1 MIACSDR
8 ETGISIVDTG
18 SGSVLAVFSR
28 GPNSKVSKMAWSPL
42 GSYLVAWER
51 WAPGLENL
59 AVWSVGAPEAPV
71 ATFSQKNPPTP
82 ETWPTVQWTADE
94 AVAAHVVTNEV
105 HFYAGS
111 DVGGQR
117 ITKLRVEGL
126 RGFSLSPGTPQ
137 YRVSI
142 YKPEHK
148 GSPAQI
154 RMYHC
159 ESKSNPAPGPIAHN
173 GPRSLRAHVHV
184 PACAHVVCG
193 LRGSIPMCLC
203 ARPCA
208 AAATLSAQ
216 PLDIPQPLDISLT
229 AGPCAGRRP

>member
-1 MIACSDR
+1 MLNAARLPPPLRLLRQAAAARLLPPLRYAAAAALCRCVMPPLLRHANMRSAHASRELTCAC
-8 ETGISIVDTG
+8 
-18 SGSVLAVFSR
+18 
-28 GPNSKVSKMAWSPL
+28 
-42 GSYLVAWER
+42 
-51 WAPGLENL
+51 APGR
-59 AVWSVGAPEAPV
+59 
-71 ATFSQKNPPTP
+71 T
-82 ETWPTVQWTADE
+82 
-94 AVAAHVVTNEV
+94 
-105 HFYAGS
+105 
-111 DVGGQR
+111 
-117 ITKLRVEGL
+117 TKLRVEGM
-126 RGFSLSPGTPQ
+126 RGFSMGPGLAPYNIT
-137 YRVSI
+137 I